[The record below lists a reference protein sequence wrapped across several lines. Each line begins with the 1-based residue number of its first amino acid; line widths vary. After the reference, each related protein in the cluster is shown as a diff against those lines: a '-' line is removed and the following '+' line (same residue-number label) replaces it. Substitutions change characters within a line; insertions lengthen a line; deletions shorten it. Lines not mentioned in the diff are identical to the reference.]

1 MNISLY
7 EEVDTMIKIDIDMP
21 VSCNYCPCLQVY
33 GYEYYCGVRK
43 ELDVTDNKW
52 EGTRHCMCPLIKVD

>member
-1 MNISLY
+1 
-7 EEVDTMIKIDIDMP
+7 MIKIDIDMP

-33 GYEYYCGVRK
+33 GYAYCCGVRK

-52 EGTRHCMCPLIKVD
+52 EGTKHCMCPLIKVD

>member
-1 MNISLY
+1 MLRY
-7 EEVDTMIKIDIDMP
+7 EEVDSMIKIDIEMP
-21 VSCNYCPCLQVY
+21 VACTYCPCLQVY

-52 EGTRHCMCPLIKVD
+52 EGTRHCMCPLIKID